1 MNKQGLLLRLILTLI
16 LMCTNVGLYAYDVE
30 VDGIYYNLNTNA
42 KTAEVTRNNNERYE
56 GNISIPESIFFNG
69 KNYSVTSIGEAAFY
83 YCNGLTSVII
93 PNCVT
98 SFGFSAFQNCSGLTS
113 ITIPNNVTDIGDS
126 AFSGCSGLTSI
137 TIPNNVTSI
146 CNNTF
151 AYCSSLTSIVIPDN
165 VTSIGNFAFYN
176 CSSLTS
182 IKIPNGVKSIGNSA
196 FMRCIGL
203 TTLTIP
209 NSVTS
214 IGNGAFY
221 GCSGLS
227 SITIPNSVTSIG
239 SSAFAECSGLTSITI
254 PNNITSIEHSTFS
267 GCSSLTSITIPN
279 GVKSIGAGA
288 FMLCNGLTLI
298 TIPNSVTS
306 IGGSAFA
313 GCRSLTSITIPNS
326 VTSIGEKAFML
337 CDGLTSITIPN
348 GVTSIGDEAFSSCGG
363 LISVISEIQNPFS
376 ITDNVF
382 NYISSDAIL
391 QVPKGAKTKY
401 EAFTGWTKN
410 FKEIV
415 ESSSGQGFQRDIFNP
430 IVIDPAPGTYNEL
443 PQQIRLTF
451 DNYVKMG
458 AGVVKFKQTDGTLSF
473 NANVSVSDKVATVTH
488 EHPYSEESTWSV
500 EIPEGVFHN
509 QYFDVDEVE
518 DRWNAA
524 MTITYKVDGTGAG
537 TVVIPSVGL
546 HPDAIHAPGDEMH
559 MVINGQGIRKTTIVK
574 KEQIFFMK
582 NGEKVD
588 FTGDILTPEPTENQF
603 AVNTKG
609 LTKGSYTIEMPEGT
623 FEYDAAPGKTVK
635 DVALKVAFYVMT
647 DGSPQTYNLSIT
659 ASGNGSVS
667 YNNTSIRNNTQSF
680 TVNEGASAT
689 VNITPDNGYRIQNV
703 KLNNTDVTSSVD
715 NNKYTINN
723 ISANTTLAVVFE
735 AIPSGIDITQY
746 ISAVCIG
753 GSITQTN
760 DLINSGS
767 KLNWTFSNNSTE
779 SVTLNSMQLI
789 DGLTGS
795 AGNIMNVNEVV
806 NANSSVSYTTT
817 IGATGIHTP
826 VTCRFRYTYNG
837 NEYSTDAKYTGNQG
851 YTLSITSS
859 GNGQVTYNGE
869 TIRNTTESY
878 SVDFLSSATLTLTP
892 DDGYKIKS
900 VKVNNNDVTSLVTNS
915 RYIINMITSSQTV
928 EVEFEGID
936 DISTFTVDG
945 VNYRVVSQSEK
956 TVRVVSGNYGQVLTI
971 PASVS
976 SYGII
981 WTIVGVESDA
991 LSGNNDLVAIIWNP
1005 DATFT
1010 ATVSNP
1016 NLLLYVKA
1024 SQYAPSTIKNV
1035 VVNGTANSIT
1045 LTDAA
1050 SGNNFY
1056 CPQAFTAQKIS
1067 YTHHYSMMTGIGES
1081 RGWET
1086 IALPFDVQKIEHAAK
1101 GTIVPFAQWRSGDTT
1116 KPFWLYELKSNG
1128 FVEASSI
1135 KANTPYIISM
1145 PNNPQ
1150 YADQYQLVGNVTFSA
1165 ENVTVSKSDN
1175 LQQPKYNDRTFVPN
1189 FQIVE
1194 SDRGM
1199 YALNV
1204 NNDYVTND
1212 TGMTEGSKFVMN
1224 MRKVH
1229 PFEAYM
1235 TTSSTN
1241 APEFFDVFEGMTT
1254 DISEQVLMSTAENEK
1269 VYDLQGRRI
1278 IKNHLSKGIYIVNGQ
1293 KIIIK

>member
-306 IGGSAFA
+306 FGGSAFA

-415 ESSSGQGFQRDIFNP
+415 ESTTG
-430 IVIDPAPGTYNEL
+430 AT
-443 PQQIRLTF
+443 
-451 DNYVKMG
+451 NYTLSIKATG
-458 AGVVKFKQTDGTLSF
+458 DGT
-473 NANVSVSDKVATVTH
+473 
-488 EHPYSEESTWSV
+488 
-500 EIPEGVFHN
+500 
-509 QYFDVDEVE
+509 
-518 DRWNAA
+518 
-524 MTITYKVDGTGAG
+524 
-537 TVVIPSVGL
+537 
-546 HPDAIHAPGDEMH
+546 
-559 MVINGQGIRKTTIVK
+559 
-574 KEQIFFMK
+574 
-582 NGEKVD
+582 
-588 FTGDILTPEPTENQF
+588 
-603 AVNTKG
+603 
-609 LTKGSYTIEMPEGT
+609 
-623 FEYDAAPGKTVK
+623 
-635 DVALKVAFYVMT
+635 
-647 DGSPQTYNLSIT
+647 
-659 ASGNGSVS
+659 VS
-667 YNNTSIRNNTQSF
+667 YDGATIRNNTQSF

-689 VNITPDNGYRIQNV
+689 VTFTPDNGYCIASV
-703 KLNNTDVTSSVD
+703 KLNNTDITSNVS

-723 ISANTTLAVVFE
+723 ISANTSLTVSFE
-735 AIPSGIDITQY
+735 TIPSIIDITQY

-753 GSITQTN
+753 GAITQTN

-915 RYIINMITSSQTV
+915 RYIINMITSNQTV

-1241 APEFFDVFEGMTT
+1241 APEFFDVFESMTT
-1254 DISEQVLMSTAENEK
+1254 DISEQKLMSTANNEK

-1278 IKNHLSKGIYIVNGQ
+1278 IKNHLTKGIYIVNGQ